1 MRSLFITAA
10 VVIAAIEL
18 AGCPGPPA
26 DKSKPVPTPQTA
38 LQGMAGSAARHA
50 GSPSSG
56 RRARHAASEI
66 AWFQGTLEE
75 AFAPSHRAGGG
86 ALLHY

>member
-10 VVIAAIEL
+10 LVMAAIEL
-18 AGCPGPPA
+18 AGCPGPPP

-38 LQGMAGSAARHA
+38 LQGMAVSA
-50 GSPSSG
+50 GM
-56 RRARHAASEI
+56 RARHGASQI

-75 AFAPSHRAGGG
+75 AFAPSHRAGGCP
-86 ALLHY
+86 LLHY

>member
-18 AGCPGPPA
+18 AGCPGPPP

-38 LQGMAGSAARHA
+38 LQGMAGGSAHHPDSL
-50 GSPSSG
+50 SPG
-56 RRARHAASEI
+56 MRARHGASQI

-75 AFAPSHRAGGG
+75 AFAPSHRAGGCP
-86 ALLHY
+86 LLHY